1 MGKTNTRKGK
11 SNFKENCKEVRKPD
25 ARNKISN
32 RNDNSGRRNVNSMG
46 VDTGTNDK
54 SWYSRN
60 PELLKAGASFAYG
73 YPLGSPAYLD
83 NAEYPDAGKL
93 IVSGITAIEVI
104 PNLGISKDASSP
116 LNQAIRKMY
125 TYIRHANSGAKNYD
139 PADLGL
145 YIGAMDQIYTMF
157 WYGVRAYG
165 TARLYNA
172 QNRYIPYTLLTAQGF
187 QADDVMK
194 NCAQLRYGLNRIA
207 TIVNNLVTPN
217 DLPLLARHRWIFSG
231 IFSDGTSPKSQIYMY
246 RPAGYFTFG
255 LDEQSAGMLKYTSL
269 NTETQSMTVEDYLNY
284 LDAMVKP
291 ILTNY
296 DEDFGIISGDIM
308 KAYDANE
315 LYKLPAVPEEFAI
328 APEYSEEVLSQIQN
342 ITLLGNYV
350 HDFNYRQVVS
360 PTAPNAGALVHNPA
374 IDVSMDILIGDKI
387 SANGP
392 ITVTSDNFV
401 SAAQSRLV
409 TLSLANP
416 EPGDTMVATRLTA
429 MVGKPKEFVTKQV
442 TNGFGRYLRVTAKDC
457 PLLTAGTEWAT
468 RAYVYKILGYG
479 DGYEV
484 HAIDVDMDAYLPDV
498 TFSGIG
504 TLTTRPDNGV
514 KGTELYLKRSIRL
527 SHFRFHPLVVATMMD
542 MAVNCNSTGDSAAIT
557 SVVID
562 NLRNYYNFEIDNY
575 TVLNETDLE
584 QLNEIAVLSL
594 LNI

>member
-1 MGKTNTRKGK
+1 MAKTNPRKGK
-11 SNFKENCKEVRKPD
+11 VNCNEKRNSVRKPITRD
-25 ARNKISN
+25 EVSD
-32 RNDNSGRRNVNSMG
+32 RNDYRGRRNTNSMG
-46 VDTGTNDK
+46 VDTSTNDK

-73 YPLGSPAYLD
+73 YPVGSPAYLD

-93 IVSGITAIEVI
+93 IVSGIAAIEVI
-104 PNLGISKDASSP
+104 PTLGLSKDASSP

-172 QNRYIPYTLLTAQGF
+172 QNRYVPYTLLNAQGF
-187 QADDVMK
+187 DADDVMK

-231 IFSDGTSPKSQIYMY
+231 LFSDGTSPKSQIYMY

-255 LDEQSAGMLKYTSL
+255 LDEQGAGMLKYTSL
-269 NTETQSMTVEDYLNY
+269 STETKSMTVNEYLAL
-284 LDAMVKP
+284 LDEMVNP

-308 KAYDANE
+308 KAYDANS

-342 ITLLGNYV
+342 ATLLGNYI
-350 HDFNYRQVVS
+350 HDFNYRQVVE
-360 PTAPNAGALVHNPA
+360 PNAPNAGALIHAPA
-374 IDVSMDILIGDKI
+374 LDVNMDILIEDG
-387 SANGP
+387 
-392 ITVTSDNFV
+392 ITVKPNVLVQSPNFV
-401 SAAQSRLV
+401 SAAQSRLI
-409 TLSLANP
+409 SLNITSP

-429 MVGKPKEFVTKQV
+429 MVGAPGSMTAESINKKGKSYV
-442 TNGFGRYLRVTAKDC
+442 RVKAKDC

-468 RAYVYKILGYG
+468 RAYIYKVSGYG
-479 DGYEV
+479 TAYKV
-484 HAIDVDMDAYLPDV
+484 NAIDVDMDAYLPDV
-498 TFSGIG
+498 TFGIENAEGNYTELVQRGVVG
-504 TLTTRPDNGV
+504 TD
-514 KGTELYLKRSIRL
+514 LYLKRSVRL
-527 SHFRFHPLVVATMMD
+527 SHFRFHPMVVATMMNLY
-542 MAVNCNSTGDSAAIT
+542 MTVQNSAIKLVKC
-557 SVVID
+557 SELE
-562 NLRNYYNFEIDNY
+562 NFYNFEIDNY
-575 TVLNETDLE
+575 TVLSESDLD

>member
-1 MGKTNTRKGK
+1 MAKTNPRKGKGSCNEKRNNTRKPVTRD
-11 SNFKENCKEVRKPD
+11 EVGD
-25 ARNKISN
+25 
-32 RNDNSGRRNVNSMG
+32 RNDNRGRRNTNSMG
-46 VDTGTNDK
+46 VDTSTNDK

-73 YPLGSPAYLD
+73 YPVGSPAYLD
-83 NAEYPDAGKL
+83 NAAYPNAGKL
-93 IVSGITAIEVI
+93 IVSGIAAIEVI
-104 PNLGISKDASSP
+104 PNLGLSRDASSP

-172 QNRYIPYTLLTAQGF
+172 QNRYVPYTLLNAQGF
-187 QADDVMK
+187 DADDVMK

-231 IFSDGTSPKSQIYMY
+231 LFSDGTSPKSQIYMY

-255 LDEQSAGMLKYTSL
+255 LDEQGAGMLKYTSL
-269 NTETQSMTVEDYLNY
+269 STETKGMTVNEYLTL
-284 LDAMVKP
+284 LDKMVNP

-308 KAYDANE
+308 KAYDANS

-342 ITLLGNYV
+342 ATLLGNYI
-350 HDFNYRQVVS
+350 HDFNYRQVVE
-360 PTAPNAGALVHNPA
+360 PTAPNAGALIHAPALDVNMDVLNPGGGT
-374 IDVSMDILIGDKI
+374 I
-387 SANGP
+387 P
-392 ITVTSDNFV
+392 PTVLVQSENFV
-401 SAAQSRLV
+401 SAAQSRLI
-409 TLSLANP
+409 SLNITNP

-429 MVGKPKEFVTKQV
+429 MVGAPGSFTAEAITKGGKDYV
-442 TNGFGRYLRVTAKDC
+442 RVIAKDC

-468 RAYVYKILGYG
+468 RAYIYKVSGYG
-479 DGYEV
+479 TAYKV
-484 HAIDVDMDAYLPDV
+484 NAIDIDMDAYLPDV
-498 TFSGIG
+498 VIG
-504 TLTTRPDNGV
+504 LENADGTHTELVQRGV
-514 KGTELYLKRSIRL
+514 VGTDLYLKRSVRL
-527 SHFRFHPLVVATMMD
+527 SHFRFHPLIVATMLNLYI
-542 MAVNCNSTGDSAAIT
+542 AVKNGAVYLVKCSDIENF
-557 SVVID
+557 
-562 NLRNYYNFEIDNY
+562 YNFEIDNY
-575 TVLNETDLE
+575 TVLSESDLE